1 MSNDAKGQN
10 DSGPVL
16 CVIIA
21 ITLWWFIA
29 NPVWWVISRIDDVLY
44 FLYELFV
51 VIFILIPI
59 DIIKG
64 LLP

>member
-1 MSNDAKGQN
+1 MSNGAN
-10 DSGPVL
+10 DSGPFV
-16 CVIIA
+16 CVMA
-21 ITLWWFIA
+21 VITLWWFIA